1 MLFHKKAKTTNR
13 TEPNQKMYM
22 RSETQLCDTIKRY
35 LVNIEADKFCSR
47 GHKVAHINRM
57 YTHMLS
63 PNSKNILIRP
73 RFANFRVMLMNK
85 CEELRQEAENHKSSL
100 GLWGLGIETYNEYNK
115 LIEKLI
121 SMMMFLEDNGE
132 PTPYANSKSPT
143 KPVSTKVM
151 LRKSARL
158 MAKNA

>member
-1 MLFHKKAKTTNR
+1 
-13 TEPNQKMYM
+13 
-22 RSETQLCDTIKRY
+22 
-35 LVNIEADKFCSR
+35 
-47 GHKVAHINRM
+47 
-57 YTHMLS
+57 
-63 PNSKNILIRP
+63 
-73 RFANFRVMLMNK
+73 MNK

-158 MAKNA
+158 MAKNAWAAK